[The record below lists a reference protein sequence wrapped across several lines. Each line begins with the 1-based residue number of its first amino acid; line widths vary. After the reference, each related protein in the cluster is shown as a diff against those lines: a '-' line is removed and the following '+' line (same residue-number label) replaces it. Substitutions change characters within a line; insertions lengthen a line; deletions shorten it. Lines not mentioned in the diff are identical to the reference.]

1 MSVAS
6 PVVVTEMTSPF
17 PVTNT
22 CAFRRPYTSFILPQ
36 SSIDRIP
43 NELWSMIFEFAVE
56 RDGAI
61 QRVEPC
67 SLPLTIS
74 HVSRRWRKIA
84 LATGSLWTDIILT
97 FPTSPAQQTK
107 AATWISRSRT
117 YPLDIYL
124 DFRDPDWTWDDD
136 EHTHAFRWQDME
148 IVLRF
153 LLPHVKRWR
162 RFDLLTDTWSPI
174 FTFLWYSKQ
183 VISAPKLENLR
194 LSRCNAFFAD
204 KNVVFLPSHLKRP
217 VSFFGGIEFE
227 ALRHV
232 SLVGVHVDWPQSALH
247 NLLSLELKY
256 HAKEVM
262 PTLQTFVHIIKSC
275 PSLETLTILGWG
287 PRFDIGNPQDD
298 DKTAQLQYSIIL
310 PRLTKLSFGFIDVEY
325 AIRLLSMFS
334 LPALQHLSLED
345 ISKSLSSTDLLDA
358 APILDWLVS
367 ASTTRSR
374 CDHAAE
380 QQCDCGAAV
389 FPLARVSKLELRG
402 IHMSTEAFQRFF
414 SAAAS
419 VEDLSLFENTSGA
432 FKALGPSSGPDDDMR
447 LSLPL
452 LHRLTCSGT
461 DRALGHAVMMERAK
475 LVKLPFSEPTK
486 AVGR

>member
-6 PVVVTEMTSPF
+6 PVVMTEMTSTS

-22 CAFRRPYTSFILPQ
+22 CAFRRRYASFILPQ
-36 SSIDRIP
+36 SPMDRVP
-43 NELWSMIFEFAVE
+43 NELWSTIFEFAVE
-56 RDGAI
+56 RDGTI
-61 QRVEPC
+61 QDVEPC
-67 SLPLTIS
+67 SLPLAIS

-84 LATGSLWTDIILT
+84 LATGSLWTNIILT

-124 DFRDPDWTWDDD
+124 DFRDPDWAWDD
-136 EHTHAFRWQDME
+136 EHAHAFRWQDME

-183 VISAPKLENLR
+183 VTSAPKLEHLR

-204 KNVVFLPSHLKRP
+204 KNVVFFPSHLKRP
-217 VSFFGGIEFE
+217 VPLFGGIELE

-262 PTLQTFVHIIKSC
+262 PTLQTFVHIINSC
-275 PSLETLTILGWG
+275 PCLETLTILGWG
-287 PRFDIGNPQDD
+287 PRFDVGNPHDD

-325 AIRLLSMFS
+325 AVRLLFMFS
-334 LPALQHLSLED
+334 LPGLQHLSLED
-345 ISKSLSSTDLLDA
+345 ISKSLGSTDLLDA
-358 APILDWLVS
+358 APILDRLVS
-367 ASTTRSR
+367 TSTTRSR
-374 CDHAAE
+374 CDHTAE

-389 FPLARVSKLELRG
+389 FPLARVSKLEFRG
-402 IHMSTEAFQRFF
+402 IHASTEAFQRFF

-419 VEDLSLFENTSGA
+419 VADLSLFENGSGA
-432 FKALGPSSGPDDDMR
+432 FEALEPSSGPADDMG

-452 LHRLTCSGT
+452 LRHLTCSETDGT
-461 DRALGHAVMMERAK
+461 LGRAVVIERAK
-475 LVKLPFSEPTK
+475 LVKVPSSEPTK
-486 AVGR
+486 AVEH